1 MNISHQRLAEPES
14 SVIAGLPVDSNE
26 EQWFA
31 VHVHARHEKVVEH
44 ELRLS
49 GITTFLPLVKE
60 VRNWSDRRKVVELPL
75 FSCYL
80 FVKLV
85 PRNDQRVRV
94 LRVNGVLKFV
104 GPGGAGVPIPADQIH
119 AVRSLLEEELPLCSH
134 PFLKIG
140 QRVRVR
146 GGALDGV
153 EGILQSRDRD
163 CTLVVSVDAIQRSLS
178 VRIQGYDVEPV

>member
-1 MNISHQRLAEPES
+1 MYISNQTLAEPES
-14 SVIAGLPVDSNE
+14 PVLAGLPADTDA

-31 VHVHARHEKVVEH
+31 VHVHARHEKVVEQ

-80 FVKLV
+80 FVKLL
-85 PRNDQRVRV
+85 PTNDRRVRV

-104 GPGGAGVPIPADQIH
+104 GSGRIGIPIPDDQIH
-119 AVRSLLEEELPLCSH
+119 AVRTLLEEELPLCSH

-178 VRIQGYDVEPV
+178 VRIHGYDVEPV

>member
-1 MNISHQRLAEPES
+1 MYSTDQTWNSHELSGFAAPPIE
-14 SVIAGLPVDSNE
+14 ADA

-31 VHVHARHEKVVEH
+31 VHTHARHEKVAEQ

-60 VRNWSDRRKVVELPL
+60 VRNWSDRRKVIELPL

-85 PRNDQRVRV
+85 PRNDERVRV

-104 GPGGAGVPIPADQIH
+104 GPNGIGIPIPDEQIH
-119 AVRSLLEEELPLCSH
+119 AVKTLVEEQLPLCSH

-146 GGALDGV
+146 GGALTGV
-153 EGILQSRDRD
+153 EGILVSRGRD
-163 CTLVVSVDAIQRSLS
+163 CTLVISLDAIQRSLS